1 MPTEQLKAKIA
12 DTFGAASN
20 SYDVSARLQRQSGN
34 IILSYLQDNKLSTTD
49 PIVVDLGTGTGYFA
63 DVLKTDHHN
72 VIGLDLSKSMLNYA
86 REQRH
91 NDINWLAADI
101 HQLPF
106 TDNSID
112 IIYSNLVIQW
122 CDPLS
127 DAFKEIERV
136 LKPGGTFVF
145 TTLLD
150 GTLSELKQ
158 SWANVNDDQHVIDFK
173 SLTDVERDIKTT
185 SFNIELL
192 EQRPIVLDYISVKH
206 LANEL
211 KSLGASHLPNK
222 VNKGLSGKG
231 SWQKMTKAYQEF
243 QSDSGCYPA
252 TYQLCTGKLVKDNN
266 K

>member
-12 DTFGAASN
+12 DTFGSASN
-20 SYDVSARLQRQSGN
+20 SYDLSARLQRQSGKM
-34 IILSYLQDNKLSTTD
+34 ILSYLQNNKIFTIN

-63 DVLKTDHHN
+63 DFLKGEYHN

-101 HQLPF
+101 HKLPF
-106 TDNSID
+106 CDNSID
-112 IIYSNLVIQW
+112 IIYSNLVLQW
-122 CDPLS
+122 CNPLD

-173 SLTDVERDIKTT
+173 NLTDVEKHIKTT
-185 SFNIELL
+185 NFNIELL
-192 EQRPIVLDYISVKH
+192 EKQPIVLDYISVKH

-211 KSLGASHLPNK
+211 KNLGASHLPNK
-222 VNKGLSGKG
+222 TNKGLSGKG

-252 TYQLCTGKLVKDNN
+252 TYQLCSGKLTKAHN

>member
-1 MPTEQLKAKIA
+1 MPTQQLKSKIA
-12 DTFGAASN
+12 DTFGSASN

-34 IILSYLQDNKLSTTD
+34 IILSYLDNYTSKSSNS
-49 PIVVDLGTGTGYFA
+49 IVVDLGTGTGYFA
-63 DVLKTDHHN
+63 DILKSDHQN
-72 VIGLDLSKSMLNYA
+72 IIGLDLSKSMLNYA
-86 REQRH
+86 SEQRDA
-91 NDINWLAADI
+91 DINWLAADI
-101 HQLPF
+101 HQLSF
-106 TDNSID
+106 ADNTLD

-122 CDPLS
+122 CNPLC

-145 TTLLD
+145 STLLD

-173 SLTDVERDIKTT
+173 QLSDVERDIKTT
-185 SFNIELL
+185 NFNIELL
-192 EQRPIVLDYISVKH
+192 DQQVIVLDYISVKH

-231 SWQKMTKAYQEF
+231 SWQKMTQAYQEF

-252 TYQLCTGKLVKDNN
+252 TYQLCTGKLVKS
-266 K
+266 

>member
-1 MPTEQLKAKIA
+1 MPTEQLKVKIA
-12 DTFGAASN
+12 DTFGAASE

-34 IILSYLQDNKLSTTD
+34 IILSYLQQNTAKTKN

-63 DVLKTDHHN
+63 DILKSDHQN
-72 VIGLDLSKSMLNYA
+72 IIGLDLSKSMLQYA
-86 REQRH
+86 SNNR
-91 NDINWLAADI
+91 NKDINWLAADI

-106 TDNSID
+106 ADNSID

-122 CDPLS
+122 CDPLHK
-127 DAFKEIERV
+127 AFAEIERV

-150 GTLSELKQ
+150 GTLSELKK

-173 SLTDVERDIKTT
+173 QLVDVENDIKTT
-185 SFNIELL
+185 NFNIEILK
-192 EQRPIVLDYISVKH
+192 QQPIVLDYISVKH

-231 SWQKMTKAYQEF
+231 SWQKMTKAYQQF

-252 TYQLCTGKLVKDNN
+252 TYQLCTGKLVKH
-266 K
+266 KL